1 MKKSKLSRRITWRVI
16 AIASF
21 FNVLIIGAMF
31 WSVFNTSLMNSN
43 MRGQYVVDGIEGK
56 IESMLWGV
64 HVAAA
69 NNRDEVERNLGS
81 PEQVFDALEHEI
93 SVNQVKGCFAAF
105 EPDYFKGQGRW
116 FEAYVYRADSS
127 RFERQQIGSP
137 SHDYFNGPW
146 YKKGLSRDRQDLG
159 YLSSPYFDNS
169 VDSSMY
175 CSYVLPIFDRQ
186 GRKVG
191 VYGVDLDYLWI
202 NEVIGE
208 SEKIIKKEFF
218 DSDESI
224 KTKEGVTYFSVQF
237 IDDKGN
243 RVFGSDS
250 LDINIF
256 KAEQEDVYGNL
267 GMKDLKGTPYYVNYK
282 PIPFTDRTVAVI
294 QHRDLVFTWGSVLS
308 FFIAFCMIVGSLI
321 IFLFTSQGIRSATK
335 PLGFLSESAREVAKG
350 NFDAPLPTF
359 KHNDEVAQLRDSFGT
374 MQQSLKQYME
384 DLKASTTAKAA
395 LESELNIARDIQLSK
410 LPTEFPDRPDVEIYA
425 SMTPA
430 KAVGGDLYDFFLRD
444 NELLFCLG
452 DVCGKGVPAA
462 LFMMEA
468 RSLFRAYATDE
479 DRPDRIALKMSK
491 ILSEYNES
499 LMFVTLFV
507 GILDLTT
514 GELRYC
520 NAGHETPIIINKEF
534 KQLPF
539 EGVCPVGIMPD
550 PPYEMQTVQIEPQTT
565 ILVYTDGLDEAMTA
579 NHERLGYKRVF
590 NEVNRAIQDGQ
601 TRPKELIDRMKQAV
615 HDFVGDAEQSDDL
628 TLLAIR
634 LKKID
639 NN

>member
-16 AIASF
+16 AIMSF

-31 WSVFNTSLMNSN
+31 WSVFRISLVNSN
-43 MRGQYVVDGIEGK
+43 MRGQYVVDGIVGK
-56 IESMLWGV
+56 IESMLWAV
-64 HVAAA
+64 HISAA

-81 PEQVFDALEHEI
+81 PEQVFDALEREI
-93 SVNQVKGCFAAF
+93 SVNQLLGCFAAF

-127 RFERQQIGSP
+127 RYDRQQIGSP

-146 YKKGLSRDRQDLG
+146 YKKGLSRDRKDLG
-159 YLSSPYFDNS
+159 YLTSPYFDNS

-191 VYGVDLDYLWI
+191 VYGVDLNYLWI
-202 NEVIGE
+202 NKVIAEV
-208 SEKIIKKEFF
+208 EKIIKREFF
-218 DSDESI
+218 DTDESI
-224 KTKEGVTYFSVQF
+224 QDRDGVINFSVQF
-237 IDDKGN
+237 IDSKGN
-243 RVFGSDS
+243 RVLGSDS
-250 LDINIF
+250 LDINIL
-256 KAEQEDVYGNL
+256 KAEQEQVFSNL
-267 GMKDLKGTPYYVNYK
+267 GMRDLKGTPYYVNYK
-282 PIPFTDRTVAVI
+282 PLPYTDWTVAVI
-294 QHRDLVFTWGSVLS
+294 QHRDLVFTWGGVLS
-308 FFIAFCMIVGSLI
+308 FFIAFCMVVGSLV
-321 IFLFTSQGIRSATK
+321 IFFFTSWSIRRATK
-335 PLGFLSESAREVAKG
+335 PLGFLSDSAQEVAKG

-359 KHNDEVAQLRDSFGT
+359 RHNDEVAQLRDSFGT
-374 MQQSLKQYME
+374 MQQLLKQYME

-410 LPTEFPDRPDVEIYA
+410 VPTEFPQRPDFDIYA

-430 KAVGGDLYDFFLRD
+430 KAVGGDLYDFFVRD

-462 LFMMEA
+462 LFMMET
-468 RSLFRAYATDE
+468 RSLFRAYAADE
-479 DRPDRIALKMSK
+479 DRPDRIVLKMNK
-491 ILSEYNES
+491 TLNEHNES

-520 NAGHETPIIINKEF
+520 NAGHETPLVINKEF

-539 EGVCPVGIMPD
+539 EGVCPVGVVAD
-550 PPYEMQTVQIEPQTT
+550 PPYVMQTVHIEPQTT

-579 NHERLGYKRVF
+579 DKEKIGNERIF
-590 NEVNRAIQDGQ
+590 NEVSCAIQNGQ
-601 TRPKELIDRMKQAV
+601 TGPKELIERLKQAV

-634 LKKID
+634 FGK
-639 NN
+639 

>member
-16 AIASF
+16 AIMSF

-31 WSVFNTSLMNSN
+31 WSVFRISLVNSN
-43 MRGQYVVDGIEGK
+43 MRGQYVVDGIVGK
-56 IESMLWGV
+56 IESMLWAV
-64 HVAAA
+64 HISAA

-81 PEQVFDALEHEI
+81 PEQVFDALEREI
-93 SVNQVKGCFAAF
+93 SVNQLLGCFAAF

-127 RFERQQIGSP
+127 RYDRQQIGSP

-146 YKKGLSRDRQDLG
+146 YKKGLSRDRKDLG
-159 YLSSPYFDNS
+159 YLTSPYFDNS
-169 VDSSMY
+169 IDSSMY

-191 VYGVDLDYLWI
+191 VYGVDLNYLWI
-202 NEVIGE
+202 NKVIAEV
-208 SEKIIKKEFF
+208 EKIIKREFF
-218 DSDESI
+218 DTDESI
-224 KTKEGVTYFSVQF
+224 QDRDGVINFSVQF
-237 IDDKGN
+237 IDSKGN
-243 RVFGSDS
+243 RVLGSDS
-250 LDINIF
+250 LDINIL
-256 KAEQEDVYGNL
+256 KAEQEQVFSNL
-267 GMKDLKGTPYYVNYK
+267 GMRDLKGTPYYVNYK
-282 PIPFTDRTVAVI
+282 PLPYTDWTVAVI
-294 QHRDLVFTWGSVLS
+294 QHRDLVFTWGGVLS
-308 FFIAFCMIVGSLI
+308 FFIAFCMVVGSLVI
-321 IFLFTSQGIRSATK
+321 LFFTSWSIRRATK
-335 PLGFLSESAREVAKG
+335 PLGFLSDSAQEVAKG

-359 KHNDEVAQLRDSFGT
+359 RHNDEVAQLRNSFGT

-410 LPTEFPDRPDVEIYA
+410 VPTEFPQRPDFDIYA

-430 KAVGGDLYDFFLRD
+430 KAVGGDLYDFFVRD

-462 LFMMEA
+462 LFMMET
-468 RSLFRAYATDE
+468 RSLFRAYAADE
-479 DRPDRIALKMSK
+479 DRPDRIVLKMNK
-491 ILSEYNES
+491 TLNEHNES

-520 NAGHETPIIINKEF
+520 NAGHETPLVINKEF

-539 EGVCPVGIMPD
+539 EGVCPVGVVAD
-550 PPYEMQTVQIEPQTT
+550 PPYVMQTVHIEPQTT

-579 NHERLGYKRVF
+579 DKEKIGNERIF
-590 NEVNRAIQDGQ
+590 NEVSCAIQNGQ
-601 TRPKELIDRMKQAV
+601 TGPKELIERLKQAV

-634 LKKID
+634 FGK
-639 NN
+639 

>member
-16 AIASF
+16 AIMSF

-31 WSVFNTSLMNSN
+31 WSVFRISLVNSN
-43 MRGQYVVDGIEGK
+43 MRGQYVVDGIVGK
-56 IESMLWGV
+56 IESMLWAV
-64 HVAAA
+64 HISAA

-81 PEQVFDALEHEI
+81 PEQVFDALEREI
-93 SVNQVKGCFAAF
+93 SVNQLLGCFAAF

-127 RFERQQIGSP
+127 RYDRQQIGSP

-146 YKKGLSRDRQDLG
+146 YKKGLSRDRKDLG
-159 YLSSPYFDNS
+159 YLTSPYFDNS
-169 VDSSMY
+169 IDSSMY

-191 VYGVDLDYLWI
+191 VYGVDLNYLWI
-202 NEVIGE
+202 NKVIAEV
-208 SEKIIKKEFF
+208 EKIIKREFF
-218 DSDESI
+218 DIDESI
-224 KTKEGVTYFSVQF
+224 QDRDGVINFSVQF
-237 IDDKGN
+237 IDSKGN
-243 RVFGSDS
+243 RVLGSDS
-250 LDINIF
+250 LDINIL
-256 KAEQEDVYGNL
+256 KAEQEQVFSNL
-267 GMKDLKGTPYYVNYK
+267 GMRDLKGTPYYVNYK
-282 PIPFTDRTVAVI
+282 PLPYTDWTVAVI
-294 QHRDLVFTWGSVLS
+294 QHRDLVFTWGGVLS
-308 FFIAFCMIVGSLI
+308 FFIAFCMVVGSLVI
-321 IFLFTSQGIRSATK
+321 LFFTSWSIRRATK
-335 PLGFLSESAREVAKG
+335 PLGFLSDSAQEVAKG

-359 KHNDEVAQLRDSFGT
+359 RHNDEVAQLRDSFGT

-384 DLKASTTAKAA
+384 DLKASITAKAA

-410 LPTEFPDRPDVEIYA
+410 VPTEFPQRPDFDIYA

-430 KAVGGDLYDFFLRD
+430 KAVGGDLYDFFVRD

-462 LFMMEA
+462 LFMMET
-468 RSLFRAYATDE
+468 RSLFRAYAADE
-479 DRPDRIALKMSK
+479 DRPDRIVLKMNK
-491 ILSEYNES
+491 TLNEHNES

-520 NAGHETPIIINKEF
+520 NAGHETPLVINKEF

-539 EGVCPVGIMPD
+539 EGVCPVGVVAD
-550 PPYEMQTVQIEPQTT
+550 PPYVMQTVHIEPQTM

-579 NHERLGYKRVF
+579 DKEKIGNERIF
-590 NEVNRAIQDGQ
+590 NEVSCAIQNGQ
-601 TRPKELIDRMKQAV
+601 TGPKELIERLKQAV

-634 LKKID
+634 FGK
-639 NN
+639 

>member
-16 AIASF
+16 AIMSF

-31 WSVFNTSLMNSN
+31 WSVFRISLVNSN
-43 MRGQYVVDGIEGK
+43 MRGQYVVDGIVGK
-56 IESMLWGV
+56 IESMLWAV
-64 HVAAA
+64 HISAA

-81 PEQVFDALEHEI
+81 PEQVFDALEREI
-93 SVNQVKGCFAAF
+93 SVNQLLGCFAAF

-127 RFERQQIGSP
+127 RYDRQQIGSP

-146 YKKGLSRDRQDLG
+146 YKKGLSRDRKDLG
-159 YLSSPYFDNS
+159 YLTSPYFDNS

-191 VYGVDLDYLWI
+191 VYGVDLNYLWI
-202 NEVIGE
+202 NKVIAEV
-208 SEKIIKKEFF
+208 EKIIKREFF
-218 DSDESI
+218 DNDESI
-224 KTKEGVTYFSVQF
+224 QDRDGVINFSVQF
-237 IDDKGN
+237 IDSKGN
-243 RVFGSDS
+243 RVLGSDS
-250 LDINIF
+250 LDINIL
-256 KAEQEDVYGNL
+256 KAEQEQVFSNL
-267 GMKDLKGTPYYVNYK
+267 GMRDLKGTPYYVNYK
-282 PIPFTDRTVAVI
+282 PLPYTDWTVAVI
-294 QHRDLVFTWGSVLS
+294 QHRDLVFTWGGVLS
-308 FFIAFCMIVGSLI
+308 FFIAFCMVVGSLV
-321 IFLFTSQGIRSATK
+321 IFFFTSWSIRRATK
-335 PLGFLSESAREVAKG
+335 PLGFLSDSAQEVAKG

-359 KHNDEVAQLRDSFGT
+359 RHNDEVAQLRDSFGT

-410 LPTEFPDRPDVEIYA
+410 VPTEFPQRPDFDIYA

-430 KAVGGDLYDFFLRD
+430 KAVGGDLYDFFVRD

-462 LFMMEA
+462 LFMMET
-468 RSLFRAYATDE
+468 RSLFRAYAADE
-479 DRPDRIALKMSK
+479 DRPDRIVLKMNK
-491 ILSEYNES
+491 TLNEHNES

-520 NAGHETPIIINKEF
+520 NAGHETPLVINKEF

-539 EGVCPVGIMPD
+539 EGVCPVGVVAD
-550 PPYEMQTVQIEPQTT
+550 PPYVMQTVHIEPQTM

-579 NHERLGYKRVF
+579 DKEKIGNERIF
-590 NEVNRAIQDGQ
+590 NEVSCAIQNGQ
-601 TRPKELIDRMKQAV
+601 TGPKELIERLKQAV

-634 LKKID
+634 FGK
-639 NN
+639 

>member
-16 AIASF
+16 AIMSF

-31 WSVFNTSLMNSN
+31 WSVFRISLVNSN
-43 MRGQYVVDGIEGK
+43 MRGQYVVDGIVGK
-56 IESMLWGV
+56 IESMLWAV
-64 HVAAA
+64 HISAA

-81 PEQVFDALEHEI
+81 PEQVFDALVREI
-93 SVNQVKGCFAAF
+93 SVNQLLGCFAAF

-127 RFERQQIGSP
+127 RYDRQQIGSP

-146 YKKGLSRDRQDLG
+146 YKKGLSRDRKDLG
-159 YLSSPYFDNS
+159 YLTSPYFDNS

-191 VYGVDLDYLWI
+191 VYGVDLNYLWI
-202 NEVIGE
+202 NKVIAEV
-208 SEKIIKKEFF
+208 EKIIKREFF
-218 DSDESI
+218 DIDESI
-224 KTKEGVTYFSVQF
+224 QDRDGVINFSVQF
-237 IDDKGN
+237 IDSKGN
-243 RVFGSDS
+243 RVLGSDS
-250 LDINIF
+250 LDINIL
-256 KAEQEDVYGNL
+256 KAEQEQVFSNL
-267 GMKDLKGTPYYVNYK
+267 GMRDLKGTPYYVNYK
-282 PIPFTDRTVAVI
+282 PLPYTDWTVAVI
-294 QHRDLVFTWGSVLS
+294 QHRDLVFTWGGVLS
-308 FFIAFCMIVGSLI
+308 FFIAFCMVVGSLVI
-321 IFLFTSQGIRSATK
+321 LFFTSWSIRRATK
-335 PLGFLSESAREVAKG
+335 PLGFLSDSAQEVAKG

-359 KHNDEVAQLRDSFGT
+359 RHNDEVAQLRDSFGT

-410 LPTEFPDRPDVEIYA
+410 VPTEFPQRPDFDIYA

-430 KAVGGDLYDFFLRD
+430 KAVGGDLYDFFVRD

-462 LFMMEA
+462 LFMMET
-468 RSLFRAYATDE
+468 RSLFRAYAADE
-479 DRPDRIALKMSK
+479 DRPDRIVLKMNK
-491 ILSEYNES
+491 TLNEHNES

-520 NAGHETPIIINKEF
+520 NAGHETPLVINKEF

-539 EGVCPVGIMPD
+539 EGVCPVGVVAD
-550 PPYEMQTVQIEPQTT
+550 PPYVMQTVHIEPQTT

-579 NHERLGYKRVF
+579 DKEKIGNERIF
-590 NEVNRAIQDGQ
+590 NEVSCAIQNGQ
-601 TRPKELIDRMKQAV
+601 TGPKELIERLKQAV

-634 LKKID
+634 FGK
-639 NN
+639 

>member
-1 MKKSKLSRRITWRVI
+1 
-16 AIASF
+16 
-21 FNVLIIGAMF
+21 MF
-31 WSVFNTSLMNSN
+31 WSVFRISLVNSN
-43 MRGQYVVDGIEGK
+43 MRGQYVVDGIVGK
-56 IESMLWGV
+56 IESMLWAV
-64 HVAAA
+64 HISAA

-81 PEQVFDALEHEI
+81 PEQVFDALEREI
-93 SVNQVKGCFAAF
+93 SVNQLLGCFAAF

-127 RFERQQIGSP
+127 RYDRQQIGSP

-146 YKKGLSRDRQDLG
+146 YKKGLSRDRKDLG
-159 YLSSPYFDNS
+159 YLTSPYFDNS

-191 VYGVDLDYLWI
+191 VYGVDLNYLWI
-202 NEVIGE
+202 NKVIAEV
-208 SEKIIKKEFF
+208 EKIIKREFF
-218 DSDESI
+218 DNDESI
-224 KTKEGVTYFSVQF
+224 QDRDGVINFSVQF
-237 IDDKGN
+237 IDSKGN
-243 RVFGSDS
+243 RVLGSDS
-250 LDINIF
+250 LDINIL
-256 KAEQEDVYGNL
+256 KAEQEQVFSNL
-267 GMKDLKGTPYYVNYK
+267 GMRDLKGTPYYVNYK
-282 PIPFTDRTVAVI
+282 PLPYTDWTVAVI
-294 QHRDLVFTWGSVLS
+294 QHRDLVFTWGGVLS
-308 FFIAFCMIVGSLI
+308 FFIAFCMVVGSLVI
-321 IFLFTSQGIRSATK
+321 LFFTSRSIRRATK
-335 PLGFLSESAREVAKG
+335 PLGFLSDSAQEVAKG

-359 KHNDEVAQLRDSFGT
+359 RHNDEVAQLRDSFGT

-410 LPTEFPDRPDVEIYA
+410 VPTEFPQRPDFDIYA

-430 KAVGGDLYDFFLRD
+430 KAVGGDLYDFFVRD

-462 LFMMEA
+462 LFMMET
-468 RSLFRAYATDE
+468 RSLFRAYAADE
-479 DRPDRIALKMSK
+479 DRPDRIVLKMNK
-491 ILSEYNES
+491 TLNEHNES

-520 NAGHETPIIINKEF
+520 NAGHETPLVINKEF

-539 EGVCPVGIMPD
+539 EGVCPVGVIAD
-550 PPYEMQTVQIEPQTT
+550 PPYVMQTVHIEPQTT

-579 NHERLGYKRVF
+579 DKEKIGNERIF
-590 NEVNRAIQDGQ
+590 NEVSCAIQNGQ
-601 TRPKELIDRMKQAV
+601 TGPKELIERLKQAV

-634 LKKID
+634 FGK
-639 NN
+639 

>member
-16 AIASF
+16 AIMSF

-31 WSVFNTSLMNSN
+31 WSVFRISLVNSN
-43 MRGQYVVDGIEGK
+43 MRGQYVVDGIVGK
-56 IESMLWGV
+56 IESMLWAV
-64 HVAAA
+64 HISAA

-81 PEQVFDALEHEI
+81 PEQVFDALEREI
-93 SVNQVKGCFAAF
+93 SVNQLLGCFAAF

-127 RFERQQIGSP
+127 RYDRQQIGSP

-146 YKKGLSRDRQDLG
+146 YKKGLSRDRKDLG
-159 YLSSPYFDNS
+159 YLTSPYFDNS

-191 VYGVDLDYLWI
+191 VYGVDLNYLWI
-202 NEVIGE
+202 NKVIAEV
-208 SEKIIKKEFF
+208 EKIIKREFF
-218 DSDESI
+218 DTDESI
-224 KTKEGVTYFSVQF
+224 QDRDGVINFSVQF
-237 IDDKGN
+237 IDSKGN
-243 RVFGSDS
+243 RVLGSDS
-250 LDINIF
+250 LDINIL
-256 KAEQEDVYGNL
+256 KAEQEQVFSNL
-267 GMKDLKGTPYYVNYK
+267 GMRDLKGTPYYVNYK
-282 PIPFTDRTVAVI
+282 PLPYTDWTVSVI
-294 QHRDLVFTWGSVLS
+294 QHRDLVFTWGGVLS
-308 FFIAFCMIVGSLI
+308 FFIAFCMVVGSLVI
-321 IFLFTSQGIRSATK
+321 LFFTSWSIRRATK
-335 PLGFLSESAREVAKG
+335 PLGFLSDSAQEVAKG

-359 KHNDEVAQLRDSFGT
+359 RHNDEVAQLRDSFGT

-410 LPTEFPDRPDVEIYA
+410 VPTEFPQRPDFDIYA

-430 KAVGGDLYDFFLRD
+430 KAVGGDLYDFFVRD

-462 LFMMEA
+462 LFMMET
-468 RSLFRAYATDE
+468 RSLFRAYAADE
-479 DRPDRIALKMSK
+479 DRPDRIVLKMNK
-491 ILSEYNES
+491 TLNEHNES

-520 NAGHETPIIINKEF
+520 NAGHETPLVINKEF

-539 EGVCPVGIMPD
+539 EGVCPVGVVAD
-550 PPYEMQTVQIEPQTT
+550 PPYVMQTVHIEPQTT

-579 NHERLGYKRVF
+579 DKEKIGNERIF
-590 NEVNRAIQDGQ
+590 NEVSCAIQNGQ
-601 TRPKELIDRMKQAV
+601 TGPKELIERLKQAV

-634 LKKID
+634 FGK
-639 NN
+639 

>member
-16 AIASF
+16 AIMSF

-31 WSVFNTSLMNSN
+31 WSVFRISLVNSN
-43 MRGQYVVDGIEGK
+43 MRGQYVVDGIVGK
-56 IESMLWGV
+56 IESMLWAV
-64 HVAAA
+64 HISAA

-81 PEQVFDALEHEI
+81 PEQVFDALEREI
-93 SVNQVKGCFAAF
+93 SVNQLLGCFAAF

-127 RFERQQIGSP
+127 RYDRQQIGSP

-146 YKKGLSRDRQDLG
+146 YKKGLSRDRKDLG
-159 YLSSPYFDNS
+159 YLTSPYFDNS
-169 VDSSMY
+169 IDSSMY

-191 VYGVDLDYLWI
+191 VYGVDLNYLWI
-202 NEVIGE
+202 NKVIAEV
-208 SEKIIKKEFF
+208 EKIIKREFF
-218 DSDESI
+218 DTDESI
-224 KTKEGVTYFSVQF
+224 QDRDGVINFSVQF
-237 IDDKGN
+237 IDSKGN
-243 RVFGSDS
+243 RVLGSDS
-250 LDINIF
+250 LDINIL
-256 KAEQEDVYGNL
+256 KAEQEQVFSNL
-267 GMKDLKGTPYYVNYK
+267 GMRDLKGTPYYVNYK
-282 PIPFTDRTVAVI
+282 PLPYTDWTVAVI
-294 QHRDLVFTWGSVLS
+294 QHRDLVFTWGGVLS
-308 FFIAFCMIVGSLI
+308 FFIAFCMVVGSLV
-321 IFLFTSQGIRSATK
+321 IFFFTSWSIRRATK
-335 PLGFLSESAREVAKG
+335 PLGFLSDSAQEVAKG

-359 KHNDEVAQLRDSFGT
+359 RHNDEVAQLRDSFGT

-410 LPTEFPDRPDVEIYA
+410 VPTEFPQRPDFDIYA

-430 KAVGGDLYDFFLRD
+430 KAVGGDLYDFFVRD

-462 LFMMEA
+462 LFMMET
-468 RSLFRAYATDE
+468 RSLFRAYAADE
-479 DRPDRIALKMSK
+479 DRPDRIVLKMNK
-491 ILSEYNES
+491 TLNEHNES

-520 NAGHETPIIINKEF
+520 NAGHETPLVINKEF

-539 EGVCPVGIMPD
+539 EGVCPVGVVAD
-550 PPYEMQTVQIEPQTT
+550 PPYVMQTVHIEPQTT

-579 NHERLGYKRVF
+579 DKEKIGNERIF
-590 NEVNRAIQDGQ
+590 NEVSCAIQNGQ
-601 TRPKELIDRMKQAV
+601 TGPKELIERLKQAV
-615 HDFVGDAEQSDDL
+615 RDFVGDAVQSDDL

-634 LKKID
+634 FGK
-639 NN
+639 

>member
-16 AIASF
+16 AIMSF

-31 WSVFNTSLMNSN
+31 WSVFRISLVNSN
-43 MRGQYVVDGIEGK
+43 MRGQYVVDGIVGK
-56 IESMLWGV
+56 IESMLWAV
-64 HVAAA
+64 HISAA

-81 PEQVFDALEHEI
+81 PEQVFDALEREI
-93 SVNQVKGCFAAF
+93 SVNQLLGCFAAF

-127 RFERQQIGSP
+127 RYDRQQIGSP

-146 YKKGLSRDRQDLG
+146 YKKGLSRDRKDLG
-159 YLSSPYFDNS
+159 YLTSPYFDNS
-169 VDSSMY
+169 IDSSMY

-191 VYGVDLDYLWI
+191 VYGVDLNYLWI
-202 NEVIGE
+202 NKVIAEV
-208 SEKIIKKEFF
+208 EKIIKREFF
-218 DSDESI
+218 DNDESI
-224 KTKEGVTYFSVQF
+224 QDRDGVINFSVQF
-237 IDDKGN
+237 IDSKGN
-243 RVFGSDS
+243 RVLGSDS
-250 LDINIF
+250 LDINIL
-256 KAEQEDVYGNL
+256 KAEQEQVFSNL
-267 GMKDLKGTPYYVNYK
+267 GMRDLKGTPYYVNYK
-282 PIPFTDRTVAVI
+282 PLPYTDWTVAVI
-294 QHRDLVFTWGSVLS
+294 QHRDLVFTWGGVLS
-308 FFIAFCMIVGSLI
+308 FFIAFCMVVGSLV
-321 IFLFTSQGIRSATK
+321 IFFFTSWSIRRATK
-335 PLGFLSESAREVAKG
+335 PLGFLSDSAQEVAKG

-359 KHNDEVAQLRDSFGT
+359 RHNDEVAQLRDSFGT

-410 LPTEFPDRPDVEIYA
+410 VPTEFPQRPDFDIYA

-430 KAVGGDLYDFFLRD
+430 KAVGGDLYDFFVRD

-462 LFMMEA
+462 LFMMET
-468 RSLFRAYATDE
+468 RSLFRAYAADE
-479 DRPDRIALKMSK
+479 DRPDRIVLKMNK
-491 ILSEYNES
+491 TLNEHNES

-520 NAGHETPIIINKEF
+520 NAGHETPLVINKEF

-539 EGVCPVGIMPD
+539 EGVCPVGVVAD
-550 PPYEMQTVQIEPQTT
+550 PPYVMQTVHIEPQTT

-579 NHERLGYKRVF
+579 DKEKIGNERIF
-590 NEVNRAIQDGQ
+590 NEVSCAIQNGQ
-601 TRPKELIDRMKQAV
+601 TGPKELIERLKQAV

-634 LKKID
+634 FGK
-639 NN
+639 

>member
-16 AIASF
+16 AIMSF

-31 WSVFNTSLMNSN
+31 WSVFRISLVNSN
-43 MRGQYVVDGIEGK
+43 MRGQYVVDGIVGK
-56 IESMLWGV
+56 IESMLWAV
-64 HVAAA
+64 HISAA

-81 PEQVFDALEHEI
+81 PEQVFDALEREI
-93 SVNQVKGCFAAF
+93 SVNQLLGCFAAF

-127 RFERQQIGSP
+127 RYDRQQIGSP

-146 YKKGLSRDRQDLG
+146 YKKGLSRDRKDLG
-159 YLSSPYFDNS
+159 YLTSPYFDNS

-191 VYGVDLDYLWI
+191 VYGIDLNYLWI
-202 NEVIGE
+202 NKVIAEV
-208 SEKIIKKEFF
+208 EKIIKREFF
-218 DSDESI
+218 DIDESI
-224 KTKEGVTYFSVQF
+224 QDRDGVINFSVQF
-237 IDDKGN
+237 IDSKGN
-243 RVFGSDS
+243 RVLGSDS
-250 LDINIF
+250 LDINIL
-256 KAEQEDVYGNL
+256 KAEQEQVFSNL
-267 GMKDLKGTPYYVNYK
+267 GMRDLKGTPYYVNYK
-282 PIPFTDRTVAVI
+282 PLPYTDWTVAVI
-294 QHRDLVFTWGSVLS
+294 QHRDLVFTWGGVLS
-308 FFIAFCMIVGSLI
+308 FFIAFCMVVGSLVI
-321 IFLFTSQGIRSATK
+321 LFFTSWSIRRATK
-335 PLGFLSESAREVAKG
+335 PLGFLSDSAQEVAKG

-359 KHNDEVAQLRDSFGT
+359 RHNDEVAQLRDSFGT

-410 LPTEFPDRPDVEIYA
+410 VPTEFPQRPDFDIYA

-430 KAVGGDLYDFFLRD
+430 KAVGGDLYDFFVRD

-462 LFMMEA
+462 LFMMET
-468 RSLFRAYATDE
+468 RSLFRAYAADE
-479 DRPDRIALKMSK
+479 DRPDRIVLKMNK
-491 ILSEYNES
+491 TLNEHNES

-520 NAGHETPIIINKEF
+520 NAGHETPLVINKEF

-539 EGVCPVGIMPD
+539 EGVCPVGVVAD
-550 PPYEMQTVQIEPQTT
+550 PPYVMQTVHIEPQTT

-579 NHERLGYKRVF
+579 DKEKIGNERIF
-590 NEVNRAIQDGQ
+590 NEVSCAIQNGQ
-601 TRPKELIDRMKQAV
+601 TGPKELIERLKQAV

-634 LKKID
+634 FGK
-639 NN
+639 

>member
-16 AIASF
+16 AIMSF

-31 WSVFNTSLMNSN
+31 WSVFRISLVNSN
-43 MRGQYVVDGIEGK
+43 MRGQYVVDGIVGK
-56 IESMLWGV
+56 IESMLWAV
-64 HVAAA
+64 HISAA

-81 PEQVFDALEHEI
+81 PEQVFDALEREI
-93 SVNQVKGCFAAF
+93 SVNQLLGCFAAF

-127 RFERQQIGSP
+127 RYDRQQIGSP

-146 YKKGLSRDRQDLG
+146 YKKGLSRDRKDLG
-159 YLSSPYFDNS
+159 YLTSPYFDNS

-191 VYGVDLDYLWI
+191 VYGVDLNYLWI
-202 NEVIGE
+202 NKVIAEV
-208 SEKIIKKEFF
+208 EKIIKREFF
-218 DSDESI
+218 DIDESI
-224 KTKEGVTYFSVQF
+224 QDRDGVINFSVQF
-237 IDDKGN
+237 IDSKGN
-243 RVFGSDS
+243 RVLGSDS
-250 LDINIF
+250 LDINIL
-256 KAEQEDVYGNL
+256 KAEQEQVFSNL
-267 GMKDLKGTPYYVNYK
+267 GMRDLKGTPYYVNYK
-282 PIPFTDRTVAVI
+282 PLPYTDWTVAVI
-294 QHRDLVFTWGSVLS
+294 QHRDLVFTWGGVLS
-308 FFIAFCMIVGSLI
+308 FFIAFCMVVGSLVI
-321 IFLFTSQGIRSATK
+321 LFFTSWSIRRATK
-335 PLGFLSESAREVAKG
+335 PLGFLSDSAQEVAKG

-359 KHNDEVAQLRDSFGT
+359 RHNDEVAQLRDSFGT

-410 LPTEFPDRPDVEIYA
+410 VPTEFPQRPDFDIYA

-430 KAVGGDLYDFFLRD
+430 KAVGGDLYDFFVRD

-462 LFMMEA
+462 LFMMET
-468 RSLFRAYATDE
+468 RSLFRAYAADE
-479 DRPDRIALKMSK
+479 DRPDRIVLKMNK
-491 ILSEYNES
+491 TLNEHNES
-499 LMFVTLFV
+499 LMFVTLLV

-520 NAGHETPIIINKEF
+520 NAGHETPLVINKEF

-539 EGVCPVGIMPD
+539 EGVCPVGVVAD
-550 PPYEMQTVQIEPQTT
+550 PPYVMQTVHIEPQTT

-579 NHERLGYKRVF
+579 DKEKIGNERIF
-590 NEVNRAIQDGQ
+590 NEVSCAIQNGQ
-601 TRPKELIDRMKQAV
+601 TGPKELIERLKQAV

-634 LKKID
+634 FGK
-639 NN
+639 

>member
-16 AIASF
+16 AIMSF

-31 WSVFNTSLMNSN
+31 WSVFRISLVNSN
-43 MRGQYVVDGIEGK
+43 MRGQYVVDGIVGK
-56 IESMLWGV
+56 IESMLWAV
-64 HVAAA
+64 HISAA

-81 PEQVFDALEHEI
+81 PEQVFDALEREI
-93 SVNQVKGCFAAF
+93 SVNQLLGCFAAF

-127 RFERQQIGSP
+127 RYDRQQIGSP

-146 YKKGLSRDRQDLG
+146 YKKGLSRDRKDLG
-159 YLSSPYFDNS
+159 YLTSPYFDNS
-169 VDSSMY
+169 IDSSMY

-191 VYGVDLDYLWI
+191 VYGVDLNYLWI
-202 NEVIGE
+202 NKVIAEV
-208 SEKIIKKEFF
+208 EKIIKREFF
-218 DSDESI
+218 DNDESI
-224 KTKEGVTYFSVQF
+224 QDRDGVINFSVQF
-237 IDDKGN
+237 IDSKGN
-243 RVFGSDS
+243 RVLGSDS
-250 LDINIF
+250 LDINIL
-256 KAEQEDVYGNL
+256 KAEQEQVFSNL
-267 GMKDLKGTPYYVNYK
+267 GMRDLKGTPYYVNYK
-282 PIPFTDRTVAVI
+282 PLPYTDWTVAVI
-294 QHRDLVFTWGSVLS
+294 QHRDLVFTWGGVLS
-308 FFIAFCMIVGSLI
+308 FFIAFCMVVGSLV
-321 IFLFTSQGIRSATK
+321 IFFFTSWSIRRATK
-335 PLGFLSESAREVAKG
+335 PLGFLSDSAQEVAKG

-359 KHNDEVAQLRDSFGT
+359 RHNDEVAQLRDSFGT

-410 LPTEFPDRPDVEIYA
+410 VPTEFPQRPDFDIYA

-430 KAVGGDLYDFFLRD
+430 KAVGGDLYDFFVRD

-462 LFMMEA
+462 LFMMET
-468 RSLFRAYATDE
+468 RSLFRAYAADE
-479 DRPDRIALKMSK
+479 DRPDRIVLKMNK
-491 ILSEYNES
+491 TLNEHNES

-520 NAGHETPIIINKEF
+520 NAGHETPLVINKEF

-539 EGVCPVGIMPD
+539 EGVCPVGVVAD
-550 PPYEMQTVQIEPQTT
+550 PPYVMQTVHIEPQTM

-579 NHERLGYKRVF
+579 DKEKIGNERIF
-590 NEVNRAIQDGQ
+590 NEVSCAIQNGQ
-601 TRPKELIDRMKQAV
+601 TGPKELIERLKQAV

-634 LKKID
+634 FGK
-639 NN
+639 

>member
-16 AIASF
+16 AIMSF

-31 WSVFNTSLMNSN
+31 WSVFRISLVNSN
-43 MRGQYVVDGIEGK
+43 MRGQYVVDGIVGK
-56 IESMLWGV
+56 IESMLWAV
-64 HVAAA
+64 HISAA

-81 PEQVFDALEHEI
+81 PEQVFDALEREI
-93 SVNQVKGCFAAF
+93 SVNQLLGCFAAF

-127 RFERQQIGSP
+127 RYDRQQIGSP

-146 YKKGLSRDRQDLG
+146 YKKGLSRDRKDLG
-159 YLSSPYFDNS
+159 YLTSPYFDNS

-191 VYGVDLDYLWI
+191 VYGVDLNYLWI
-202 NEVIGE
+202 NKVIAEV
-208 SEKIIKKEFF
+208 EKIIKREFF
-218 DSDESI
+218 DTDESI
-224 KTKEGVTYFSVQF
+224 QDRDGVINFSVQF
-237 IDDKGN
+237 IDSKGN
-243 RVFGSDS
+243 RVLGSDS
-250 LDINIF
+250 LDINIL
-256 KAEQEDVYGNL
+256 KAEQEQVFSNL
-267 GMKDLKGTPYYVNYK
+267 GMRDLKGTPYYVNYK
-282 PIPFTDRTVAVI
+282 PLPYTDWTVSVI
-294 QHRDLVFTWGSVLS
+294 QHRDLVFTWGGVLS
-308 FFIAFCMIVGSLI
+308 FFIAFCMVVGSLV
-321 IFLFTSQGIRSATK
+321 IFFFTSWSIRRATK
-335 PLGFLSESAREVAKG
+335 PLGFLSDSAQEVAKG

-359 KHNDEVAQLRDSFGT
+359 RHNDEVAQLRDSFGT

-410 LPTEFPDRPDVEIYA
+410 VPTEFPQRPDFDIYA

-430 KAVGGDLYDFFLRD
+430 KAVGGDLYDFFVRD

-462 LFMMEA
+462 LFMMET
-468 RSLFRAYATDE
+468 RSLFRAYAADE
-479 DRPDRIALKMSK
+479 DRPDRIVLKMNK
-491 ILSEYNES
+491 TLNEHNES

-520 NAGHETPIIINKEF
+520 NAGHETPLVINKEF

-539 EGVCPVGIMPD
+539 EGVCPVGVVAD
-550 PPYEMQTVQIEPQTT
+550 PPYVMQTVHIEPQTT

-579 NHERLGYKRVF
+579 DKEKIGNERIF
-590 NEVNRAIQDGQ
+590 NEVSCAIQNGQ
-601 TRPKELIDRMKQAV
+601 TGPKELIERLKQAV

-634 LKKID
+634 FGK
-639 NN
+639 

>member
-16 AIASF
+16 AIMSF

-31 WSVFNTSLMNSN
+31 WSVFRISLVNSN
-43 MRGQYVVDGIEGK
+43 MRGQYVVDGIVGK
-56 IESMLWGV
+56 IESMLWAV
-64 HVAAA
+64 HISAA

-81 PEQVFDALEHEI
+81 PEQVFDALEREI
-93 SVNQVKGCFAAF
+93 SVNQLLGCFAAF

-127 RFERQQIGSP
+127 RYDRQQIGSP

-146 YKKGLSRDRQDLG
+146 YKKGLSRDRKDLG
-159 YLSSPYFDNS
+159 YLTSPYFDNS

-191 VYGVDLDYLWI
+191 VYGVDLNYLWI
-202 NEVIGE
+202 NKVIAEV
-208 SEKIIKKEFF
+208 EKIIKREFF
-218 DSDESI
+218 DTDESI
-224 KTKEGVTYFSVQF
+224 QDRDGVINFSVQF
-237 IDDKGN
+237 IDSKGN
-243 RVFGSDS
+243 RVLGSDS
-250 LDINIF
+250 LDINIL
-256 KAEQEDVYGNL
+256 KAEQEQVFSNL
-267 GMKDLKGTPYYVNYK
+267 GMRDLKGTPYYVNYK
-282 PIPFTDRTVAVI
+282 PLPYTDWTVAVI
-294 QHRDLVFTWGSVLS
+294 QHRDLVFTWGGVLS
-308 FFIAFCMIVGSLI
+308 FFIAFCMVVGSLV
-321 IFLFTSQGIRSATK
+321 IFFFTSWSIRRATK
-335 PLGFLSESAREVAKG
+335 PLGFLSDSAQEVAKG

-359 KHNDEVAQLRDSFGT
+359 RHNDEVAQLRDSFGT

-410 LPTEFPDRPDVEIYA
+410 VPTEFPQRPDFDIYA

-430 KAVGGDLYDFFLRD
+430 KAVGGDLYDFFVRD

-462 LFMMEA
+462 LFMMET
-468 RSLFRAYATDE
+468 RSLFRAYAADE
-479 DRPDRIALKMSK
+479 DRPDRIVLKMNK
-491 ILSEYNES
+491 TLNEHNES

-520 NAGHETPIIINKEF
+520 NAGNEAPLIINKEITR
-534 KQLPF
+534 LSF
-539 EGVCPVGIMPD
+539 EGVNPVGVD
-550 PPYEMQTVQIEPQTT
+550 FNTKYVMQKIHIEPQTT
-565 ILVYTDGLDEAMTA
+565 ILVYTDGL
-579 NHERLGYKRVF
+579 YKTMAADKEKSDNEQVL

-601 TRPKELIDRMKQAV
+601 TDPKELIERLKQSISNYI
-615 HDFVGDAEQSDDL
+615 GDAEQGDDI
-628 TLLAIR
+628 TMLAI
-634 LKKID
+634 KFYG
-639 NN
+639 

>member
-16 AIASF
+16 AIMSF

-31 WSVFNTSLMNSN
+31 WSVFRISLVNSN
-43 MRGQYVVDGIEGK
+43 MRGQYVVDGIVGK
-56 IESMLWGV
+56 IESMLWAV
-64 HVAAA
+64 HISAA

-81 PEQVFDALEHEI
+81 PEQVFDALEREI
-93 SVNQVKGCFAAF
+93 SVNQLLGCFAAF

-127 RFERQQIGSP
+127 RYDRQQIGSP

-146 YKKGLSRDRQDLG
+146 YKKGLSRDRKDLG
-159 YLSSPYFDNS
+159 YLTSPYFDNS

-191 VYGVDLDYLWI
+191 VYGVDLNYLWI
-202 NEVIGE
+202 NKVIAEV
-208 SEKIIKKEFF
+208 EKIIKREFF
-218 DSDESI
+218 DNDESI
-224 KTKEGVTYFSVQF
+224 QDRDGVINFSVQF
-237 IDDKGN
+237 IDSKGN
-243 RVFGSDS
+243 RVLGSDS
-250 LDINIF
+250 LDINIL
-256 KAEQEDVYGNL
+256 KAEQEQVFSNL
-267 GMKDLKGTPYYVNYK
+267 GMRDLKGTPYYVNYK
-282 PIPFTDRTVAVI
+282 PLPYTDWTVAVI
-294 QHRDLVFTWGSVLS
+294 QHRDLVFTWGGVLS
-308 FFIAFCMIVGSLI
+308 FFIAFCMVVGSLVI
-321 IFLFTSQGIRSATK
+321 LFFTSWSIRRATK
-335 PLGFLSESAREVAKG
+335 PLGFLSDSAQEVAKG

-359 KHNDEVAQLRDSFGT
+359 RHNDEVAQLRDSFGT

-410 LPTEFPDRPDVEIYA
+410 VPTEFPQRPDFDIYA

-430 KAVGGDLYDFFLRD
+430 KAVGGDLYDFFVRD

-462 LFMMEA
+462 LFMMET
-468 RSLFRAYATDE
+468 RSLFRAYAADE
-479 DRPDRIALKMSK
+479 DRPDRIVLKMNK
-491 ILSEYNES
+491 TLNEHNES

-520 NAGHETPIIINKEF
+520 NAGHETPLVINKEF

-539 EGVCPVGIMPD
+539 EGVCPVGVVAD
-550 PPYEMQTVQIEPQTT
+550 PPYVMQTVHIEPQTT

-579 NHERLGYKRVF
+579 DKEKIGNERIF
-590 NEVNRAIQDGQ
+590 NEVSCAIQNGQ
-601 TRPKELIDRMKQAV
+601 TGPKELIERLKQAV

-634 LKKID
+634 FGK
-639 NN
+639 

>member
-16 AIASF
+16 AIMSF

-31 WSVFNTSLMNSN
+31 WSVFRISLVNSN
-43 MRGQYVVDGIEGK
+43 MRGQYVVDGIVGK
-56 IESMLWGV
+56 IESMLWAV
-64 HVAAA
+64 HISAA

-81 PEQVFDALEHEI
+81 PEQVFDALEREI
-93 SVNQVKGCFAAF
+93 SVNQLLGCFAAF

-127 RFERQQIGSP
+127 RYDRQQIGSP

-146 YKKGLSRDRQDLG
+146 YKKGLSRDRKDLG
-159 YLSSPYFDNS
+159 YLTSPYFDNS

-191 VYGVDLDYLWI
+191 VYGVDLNYLWI
-202 NEVIGE
+202 NKVIAEV
-208 SEKIIKKEFF
+208 EKIIKREFF
-218 DSDESI
+218 DNDESI
-224 KTKEGVTYFSVQF
+224 QDRDGVINFSVQF
-237 IDDKGN
+237 IDSKGN
-243 RVFGSDS
+243 RVLGSDS
-250 LDINIF
+250 LDINIL
-256 KAEQEDVYGNL
+256 KAEQEQVFSNL
-267 GMKDLKGTPYYVNYK
+267 GMRDLKGTPYYVNYK
-282 PIPFTDRTVAVI
+282 PLPYTDWTVAVI
-294 QHRDLVFTWGSVLS
+294 QHRDLVFTWGGVLS
-308 FFIAFCMIVGSLI
+308 FFIAFCMVVGSLVI
-321 IFLFTSQGIRSATK
+321 LFFTSRSIRRATK
-335 PLGFLSESAREVAKG
+335 PLGFLSDSAQEVAKG

-359 KHNDEVAQLRDSFGT
+359 RHNDEVAQLRDSFGT

-410 LPTEFPDRPDVEIYA
+410 VPTEFPQRPDFDIYA

-430 KAVGGDLYDFFLRD
+430 KAVGGDLYDFFVRD

-462 LFMMEA
+462 LFMMET
-468 RSLFRAYATDE
+468 RSLFRAYAADE
-479 DRPDRIALKMSK
+479 DRPDRIVLKMNK
-491 ILSEYNES
+491 TLNEHNES

-520 NAGHETPIIINKEF
+520 NAGHETPLVINKEF

-539 EGVCPVGIMPD
+539 EGVCPVGVIAD
-550 PPYEMQTVQIEPQTT
+550 PPYVMKTVHIEPQTT

-579 NHERLGYKRVF
+579 DREKIGNERIF
-590 NEVNRAIQDGQ
+590 NEVSCAIQNGQ
-601 TRPKELIDRMKQAV
+601 TGPKELIERLKQAV

-634 LKKID
+634 FGK
-639 NN
+639 

>member
-16 AIASF
+16 AIMSF

-31 WSVFNTSLMNSN
+31 WSVFRISLVNSN
-43 MRGQYVVDGIEGK
+43 MRGQYVVDGIVGK
-56 IESMLWGV
+56 IESMLWAV
-64 HVAAA
+64 HISAA

-81 PEQVFDALEHEI
+81 PEQVFDALEREI
-93 SVNQVKGCFAAF
+93 SVNQLLGCFAAF

-127 RFERQQIGSP
+127 RYDRQQIGSP

-146 YKKGLSRDRQDLG
+146 YKKGLSRDRKDLG
-159 YLSSPYFDNS
+159 YLTSPYFDNS

-191 VYGVDLDYLWI
+191 VYGVDLNYLWI
-202 NEVIGE
+202 NKVIAEV
-208 SEKIIKKEFF
+208 EKIIKREFF
-218 DSDESI
+218 DNDESI
-224 KTKEGVTYFSVQF
+224 QDRDGVINFSVQF
-237 IDDKGN
+237 IDSKGN
-243 RVFGSDS
+243 RVLGSDS
-250 LDINIF
+250 LDINIL
-256 KAEQEDVYGNL
+256 KAEQEQVFSNL
-267 GMKDLKGTPYYVNYK
+267 GMRDLKGTPYYVNYK
-282 PIPFTDRTVAVI
+282 PLPYTDWTVAVI
-294 QHRDLVFTWGSVLS
+294 QHRDLVFTWGGVLS
-308 FFIAFCMIVGSLI
+308 FFIAFCMVVGSLVI
-321 IFLFTSQGIRSATK
+321 LFFTSWSIRRATK
-335 PLGFLSESAREVAKG
+335 PLGFLSDSAQEVAKG

-359 KHNDEVAQLRDSFGT
+359 RHNDEVAQLRDSFGT

-410 LPTEFPDRPDVEIYA
+410 VPTEFPQRPDFDIYA

-430 KAVGGDLYDFFLRD
+430 KAVGGDLYDFFVRD

-462 LFMMEA
+462 LFMMET
-468 RSLFRAYATDE
+468 RSLFRAYAADE
-479 DRPDRIALKMSK
+479 DRPDRIVLKMNK
-491 ILSEYNES
+491 TLNEHNES

-520 NAGHETPIIINKEF
+520 NAGHETPLVINKEF

-539 EGVCPVGIMPD
+539 EGVCPVGVVAD
-550 PPYEMQTVQIEPQTT
+550 PPYVMQTVHIEPQTM

-579 NHERLGYKRVF
+579 DKEKIGNERIF
-590 NEVNRAIQDGQ
+590 NEVSCAIQNGQ
-601 TRPKELIDRMKQAV
+601 TGPKELIERLKQAV

-634 LKKID
+634 FGK
-639 NN
+639 

>member
-16 AIASF
+16 AIMSF

-31 WSVFNTSLMNSN
+31 WSVFKISLVNSN
-43 MRGQYVVDGIEGK
+43 MRGQYVVDGIVGK
-56 IESMLWGV
+56 IESMLWAV
-64 HVAAA
+64 HISAA

-81 PEQVFDALEHEI
+81 PEQVFDALEREI
-93 SVNQVKGCFAAF
+93 SVNQLLGCFAAF

-127 RFERQQIGSP
+127 RYDRQQIGSP

-146 YKKGLSRDRQDLG
+146 YKKGLSRDRKDLG
-159 YLSSPYFDNS
+159 YLTSPYFDNS

-191 VYGVDLDYLWI
+191 VYGVDLNYLWI
-202 NEVIGE
+202 NKVIAEV
-208 SEKIIKKEFF
+208 EKIIKREFF
-218 DSDESI
+218 DIDESI
-224 KTKEGVTYFSVQF
+224 QDRDGVINFSVQF
-237 IDDKGN
+237 IDSKGN
-243 RVFGSDS
+243 RVLGSDS
-250 LDINIF
+250 LDINIL
-256 KAEQEDVYGNL
+256 KAEQEQVFSNL
-267 GMKDLKGTPYYVNYK
+267 GMRDLKGTPYYVNYK
-282 PIPFTDRTVAVI
+282 PLPYTDWTVAVI
-294 QHRDLVFTWGSVLS
+294 QHRDLVFTWGGVLS
-308 FFIAFCMIVGSLI
+308 FFIAFCMVVGSLVI
-321 IFLFTSQGIRSATK
+321 LFFTSWSIRRATK
-335 PLGFLSESAREVAKG
+335 PLGFLSDSAQEVAKG

-359 KHNDEVAQLRDSFGT
+359 RHNDEVAQLRDSFGT

-410 LPTEFPDRPDVEIYA
+410 VPTEFPQRPDFDIYA

-430 KAVGGDLYDFFLRD
+430 KAVGGDLYDFFVRD

-462 LFMMEA
+462 LFMMET
-468 RSLFRAYATDE
+468 RSLFRAYAADE
-479 DRPDRIALKMSK
+479 DRPDRIVLKMNK
-491 ILSEYNES
+491 TLNEHNES

-520 NAGHETPIIINKEF
+520 NAGHETPLVINKEF

-539 EGVCPVGIMPD
+539 EGVCPVGVVAD
-550 PPYEMQTVQIEPQTT
+550 PPYVMQTVHIEPQTT

-579 NHERLGYKRVF
+579 DKEKIGNERIF
-590 NEVNRAIQDGQ
+590 NEVSCAIQNGQ
-601 TRPKELIDRMKQAV
+601 TGPKELIERLKQAV

-634 LKKID
+634 FGK
-639 NN
+639 

>member
-1 MKKSKLSRRITWRVI
+1 
-16 AIASF
+16 
-21 FNVLIIGAMF
+21 MF
-31 WSVFNTSLMNSN
+31 WSVFRISLVNSN
-43 MRGQYVVDGIEGK
+43 MRGQYVVDGIVGK
-56 IESMLWGV
+56 IESMLWAV
-64 HVAAA
+64 HISAA

-81 PEQVFDALEHEI
+81 PEQVFDALEREI
-93 SVNQVKGCFAAF
+93 SVNQLLGCFAAF

-127 RFERQQIGSP
+127 RYDRQQIGSP

-146 YKKGLSRDRQDLG
+146 YKKGLSRDRKDLG
-159 YLSSPYFDNS
+159 YLTSPYFDNS
-169 VDSSMY
+169 IDSSMY

-191 VYGVDLDYLWI
+191 VYGVDLNYLWI
-202 NEVIGE
+202 NKVIAEV
-208 SEKIIKKEFF
+208 EKIIKREFF
-218 DSDESI
+218 DTDESI
-224 KTKEGVTYFSVQF
+224 QDRDGVINFSVQF
-237 IDDKGN
+237 IDSKGN
-243 RVFGSDS
+243 RVLGSDS
-250 LDINIF
+250 LDINIL
-256 KAEQEDVYGNL
+256 KAEQEQVFSNL
-267 GMKDLKGTPYYVNYK
+267 GMRDLKGTPYYVNYK
-282 PIPFTDRTVAVI
+282 PLPYTDWTVAVI
-294 QHRDLVFTWGSVLS
+294 QHRDLVFTWGGVLS
-308 FFIAFCMIVGSLI
+308 FFIAFCMVVGSLV
-321 IFLFTSQGIRSATK
+321 IFFFTSWSIRRATK
-335 PLGFLSESAREVAKG
+335 PLGFLSDSAQEVAKG

-359 KHNDEVAQLRDSFGT
+359 RHNDEVAQLRDSFGT

-410 LPTEFPDRPDVEIYA
+410 VPTEFPQRPDFDIYA

-430 KAVGGDLYDFFLRD
+430 KAVGGDLYDFFVRD

-462 LFMMEA
+462 LFMMET
-468 RSLFRAYATDE
+468 RSLFRAYAADE
-479 DRPDRIALKMSK
+479 DRPDRIVLKMNK
-491 ILSEYNES
+491 TLNEHNES

-520 NAGHETPIIINKEF
+520 NAGHETPLVINKEF

-539 EGVCPVGIMPD
+539 EGVCPVGVVAD
-550 PPYEMQTVQIEPQTT
+550 PPYVMQTVHIEPQTT

-579 NHERLGYKRVF
+579 DKEKIGNERIF
-590 NEVNRAIQDGQ
+590 NEVSCAIQNGQ
-601 TRPKELIDRMKQAV
+601 TGPKELIERLKQAV

-634 LKKID
+634 FGK
-639 NN
+639 

>member
-16 AIASF
+16 AIMSF

-31 WSVFNTSLMNSN
+31 WSVFRISLVNSN
-43 MRGQYVVDGIEGK
+43 MRGQYVVDGIVGK
-56 IESMLWGV
+56 IESMLWAV
-64 HVAAA
+64 HISAA

-81 PEQVFDALEHEI
+81 PEQVFDALEREI
-93 SVNQVKGCFAAF
+93 SVNQLLGCFAAF

-127 RFERQQIGSP
+127 RYDRQQIGSP

-146 YKKGLSRDRQDLG
+146 YKKGLSRDRKDLG
-159 YLSSPYFDNS
+159 YLTSPYFDNS

-191 VYGVDLDYLWI
+191 VYGVDLNYLWI
-202 NEVIGE
+202 NKVIAEV
-208 SEKIIKKEFF
+208 EKIIKREFF
-218 DSDESI
+218 DNDESI
-224 KTKEGVTYFSVQF
+224 QDRDGVINFSVQL
-237 IDDKGN
+237 IDSKGN
-243 RVFGSDS
+243 RVLGSDS
-250 LDINIF
+250 LDINIL
-256 KAEQEDVYGNL
+256 KAEQEQVFSNL
-267 GMKDLKGTPYYVNYK
+267 GMRDLKGTPYYVNYK
-282 PIPFTDRTVAVI
+282 PLPYTDWTVAVI
-294 QHRDLVFTWGSVLS
+294 QHRDLVFTWGGVLS
-308 FFIAFCMIVGSLI
+308 FFIAFCMVVGSLVI
-321 IFLFTSQGIRSATK
+321 LFFTSRSIRRATK
-335 PLGFLSESAREVAKG
+335 PLGFLSDSAQEVAKG

-359 KHNDEVAQLRDSFGT
+359 RHNDEVAQLRDSFGT

-410 LPTEFPDRPDVEIYA
+410 VPTEFPQRPDFDIYA

-430 KAVGGDLYDFFLRD
+430 KAVGGDLYDFFVRD

-462 LFMMEA
+462 LFMMET
-468 RSLFRAYATDE
+468 RSLFRAYAADE
-479 DRPDRIALKMSK
+479 DRPDRIVLKMNK
-491 ILSEYNES
+491 TLNEHNES

-520 NAGHETPIIINKEF
+520 NAGHETPLVINKEF

-539 EGVCPVGIMPD
+539 EGVCPVGVIAD
-550 PPYEMQTVQIEPQTT
+550 PPYVMKTVHIEPQTT

-579 NHERLGYKRVF
+579 DREKIGNERIF
-590 NEVNRAIQDGQ
+590 NEVSCAIQNGQ
-601 TRPKELIDRMKQAV
+601 TGPKELIERLKQAV

-634 LKKID
+634 FGK
-639 NN
+639 

>member
-16 AIASF
+16 AIMSF

-31 WSVFNTSLMNSN
+31 WSVFRISLVNSN
-43 MRGQYVVDGIEGK
+43 MRGQYVVDGIVGK
-56 IESMLWGV
+56 IESMLWAV
-64 HVAAA
+64 HISAA

-81 PEQVFDALEHEI
+81 PEQVFDALEREI
-93 SVNQVKGCFAAF
+93 SVNQLLGCFAAF

-127 RFERQQIGSP
+127 RYDRQQIGSP
-137 SHDYFNGPW
+137 NHDYFNGPW
-146 YKKGLSRDRQDLG
+146 YKKGLSRDRKDLG
-159 YLSSPYFDNS
+159 YLTSPYFDNS

-191 VYGVDLDYLWI
+191 VYGVDLNYLWI
-202 NEVIGE
+202 NKVIAEV
-208 SEKIIKKEFF
+208 EKIIKREFF
-218 DSDESI
+218 DIDESI
-224 KTKEGVTYFSVQF
+224 QDRDGVINFSVQF
-237 IDDKGN
+237 IDSKGN
-243 RVFGSDS
+243 RVLGSDS
-250 LDINIF
+250 LDINIL
-256 KAEQEDVYGNL
+256 KAEQEQVFSNL
-267 GMKDLKGTPYYVNYK
+267 GMRDLKGTPYYVNYK
-282 PIPFTDRTVAVI
+282 PLPYTDWTVAVI
-294 QHRDLVFTWGSVLS
+294 QHRDLVFTWGGVLS
-308 FFIAFCMIVGSLI
+308 FFIAFCMVVGSLVI
-321 IFLFTSQGIRSATK
+321 LFFTSWSIRRATK
-335 PLGFLSESAREVAKG
+335 PLGFLSDSAQEVAKG

-359 KHNDEVAQLRDSFGT
+359 RHNDEVAQLRDSFGT

-410 LPTEFPDRPDVEIYA
+410 VPTEFPQRPDFDIYA

-430 KAVGGDLYDFFLRD
+430 KAVGGDLYDFFVRD

-462 LFMMEA
+462 LFMMET
-468 RSLFRAYATDE
+468 RSLFRAYAADE
-479 DRPDRIALKMSK
+479 DRPDRIVLKMNK
-491 ILSEYNES
+491 TLNEHNES

-520 NAGHETPIIINKEF
+520 NAGHETPLVINKEF

-539 EGVCPVGIMPD
+539 EGVCPVGVVAD
-550 PPYEMQTVQIEPQTT
+550 PPYVMQTVHIEPQTT

-579 NHERLGYKRVF
+579 DKEKIGNERIF
-590 NEVNRAIQDGQ
+590 NEVSCAIQNGQ
-601 TRPKELIDRMKQAV
+601 TGPKELIERLKQAV

-634 LKKID
+634 FGK
-639 NN
+639 

>member
-1 MKKSKLSRRITWRVI
+1 
-16 AIASF
+16 
-21 FNVLIIGAMF
+21 MF
-31 WSVFNTSLMNSN
+31 WSVFRISLVNSN
-43 MRGQYVVDGIEGK
+43 MRGQYVVDGIVGK
-56 IESMLWGV
+56 IESMLWAV
-64 HVAAA
+64 HISAA

-81 PEQVFDALEHEI
+81 PEQVFDALEREI
-93 SVNQVKGCFAAF
+93 SVNQLLGCFAAF

-127 RFERQQIGSP
+127 RYDRQQIGSP

-146 YKKGLSRDRQDLG
+146 YKKGLSRDRKDLG
-159 YLSSPYFDNS
+159 YLTSPYFDNS

-191 VYGVDLDYLWI
+191 VYGVDLNYLWI
-202 NEVIGE
+202 NKVIAEV
-208 SEKIIKKEFF
+208 EKIIKREFF
-218 DSDESI
+218 DTDESI
-224 KTKEGVTYFSVQF
+224 QDRDGVINFSVQF
-237 IDDKGN
+237 IDSKGN
-243 RVFGSDS
+243 RVLGSDS
-250 LDINIF
+250 LDINIL
-256 KAEQEDVYGNL
+256 KAEQEQVFSNL
-267 GMKDLKGTPYYVNYK
+267 GMRDLKGTPYYVNYK
-282 PIPFTDRTVAVI
+282 PLPYTDWTVAVI
-294 QHRDLVFTWGSVLS
+294 QHRDLVFTWGGVLS
-308 FFIAFCMIVGSLI
+308 FFIAFCMVVGSLV
-321 IFLFTSQGIRSATK
+321 IFFFTSWSIRRATK
-335 PLGFLSESAREVAKG
+335 PLGFLSDSAQEVAKG

-359 KHNDEVAQLRDSFGT
+359 RHNDEVAQLRDSFGT

-410 LPTEFPDRPDVEIYA
+410 VPTEFPQRPDFDIYA

-430 KAVGGDLYDFFLRD
+430 KAVGGDLYDFFVRD

-462 LFMMEA
+462 LFMMET
-468 RSLFRAYATDE
+468 RSLFRAYAADE
-479 DRPDRIALKMSK
+479 DRPDRIVLKMNK
-491 ILSEYNES
+491 TLNEHNES

-520 NAGHETPIIINKEF
+520 NAGHETPLVINKEF

-539 EGVCPVGIMPD
+539 EGVCPVGVVAD
-550 PPYEMQTVQIEPQTT
+550 PPYVMQTVHIEPQTM

-579 NHERLGYKRVF
+579 DKEKIGNERIF
-590 NEVNRAIQDGQ
+590 NEVSCAIQNGQ
-601 TRPKELIDRMKQAV
+601 TGPKELIERLKQAV

-634 LKKID
+634 FGK
-639 NN
+639 

>member
-16 AIASF
+16 AIMSF
-21 FNVLIIGAMF
+21 FNVLIIGVMF
-31 WSVFNTSLMNSN
+31 WSVFRISLVNSN
-43 MRGQYVVDGIEGK
+43 MRGQYVVDGIVGK
-56 IESMLWGV
+56 IESMLWAV
-64 HVAAA
+64 HISAA

-81 PEQVFDALEHEI
+81 PEQVFDALEREI
-93 SVNQVKGCFAAF
+93 SVNQLLGCFAAF

-127 RFERQQIGSP
+127 RYDRQQIGSP

-146 YKKGLSRDRQDLG
+146 YKKGLSRDRKDLG
-159 YLSSPYFDNS
+159 YLTSPYFDNS
-169 VDSSMY
+169 IDSSMY

-191 VYGVDLDYLWI
+191 VYGVDLNYLWI
-202 NEVIGE
+202 NKVIAEV
-208 SEKIIKKEFF
+208 EKIIKREFF
-218 DSDESI
+218 DIDESI
-224 KTKEGVTYFSVQF
+224 QDRDGVINFSVQF
-237 IDDKGN
+237 IDSKGN
-243 RVFGSDS
+243 RVLGSDS
-250 LDINIF
+250 LDINIL
-256 KAEQEDVYGNL
+256 KAEQEQVFSNL
-267 GMKDLKGTPYYVNYK
+267 GMRDLKGTPYYVNYK
-282 PIPFTDRTVAVI
+282 PLPYTDWTVAVI
-294 QHRDLVFTWGSVLS
+294 QHRDLVFMWGGVLS
-308 FFIAFCMIVGSLI
+308 FFIAFCMVVGSLA
-321 IFLFTSQGIRSATK
+321 IFFFTSWSIRRATK
-335 PLGFLSESAREVAKG
+335 PLGFLSDSAQEVAKG

-359 KHNDEVAQLRDSFGT
+359 RHNDEVAQLRDSFGT

-410 LPTEFPDRPDVEIYA
+410 VPTEFPQRPDFDIYA

-430 KAVGGDLYDFFLRD
+430 KAVGGDLYDFFVRD

-462 LFMMEA
+462 LFMMET
-468 RSLFRAYATDE
+468 RSLFRAYAADE
-479 DRPDRIALKMSK
+479 DRPDRIVLKMNK
-491 ILSEYNES
+491 TLNEHNES

-520 NAGHETPIIINKEF
+520 NAGHETPLVINKEF

-539 EGVCPVGIMPD
+539 EGVCPVGVVAD
-550 PPYEMQTVQIEPQTT
+550 PPYVMQTVHIEPQTM

-579 NHERLGYKRVF
+579 DKEKIGNERIF
-590 NEVNRAIQDGQ
+590 NEVSCAIQNGQ
-601 TRPKELIDRMKQAV
+601 TGPKELIERLKQAV

-634 LKKID
+634 FGK
-639 NN
+639 

>member
-16 AIASF
+16 AIMSF

-31 WSVFNTSLMNSN
+31 WSVFRISLVNSN
-43 MRGQYVVDGIEGK
+43 MRGQYVVDGIVGK
-56 IESMLWGV
+56 IESMLWAV
-64 HVAAA
+64 HISAA

-81 PEQVFDALEHEI
+81 PEQVFDALEREI
-93 SVNQVKGCFAAF
+93 SVNQLLGCFAAF

-127 RFERQQIGSP
+127 RYDRQQIGSP

-146 YKKGLSRDRQDLG
+146 YKKGLSRDRKDLG
-159 YLSSPYFDNS
+159 YLTSPYFDNS

-191 VYGVDLDYLWI
+191 VYGVDLNYLWI
-202 NEVIGE
+202 NKVIAEV
-208 SEKIIKKEFF
+208 EKIIKREFF
-218 DSDESI
+218 DIDESI
-224 KTKEGVTYFSVQF
+224 QDRDGVINFSVQF
-237 IDDKGN
+237 IDSKGN
-243 RVFGSDS
+243 RVLGSDS
-250 LDINIF
+250 LDINIL
-256 KAEQEDVYGNL
+256 KAEQEQVFSNL
-267 GMKDLKGTPYYVNYK
+267 GMRDLKGTPYYVNYK
-282 PIPFTDRTVAVI
+282 PLPYTDWTVSVI
-294 QHRDLVFTWGSVLS
+294 QHRDLVFTWGGVLS
-308 FFIAFCMIVGSLI
+308 FFIAFCMVVGSLV
-321 IFLFTSQGIRSATK
+321 IFFFTSWSIRRATK
-335 PLGFLSESAREVAKG
+335 PLGFLSDSAQEVAKG

-359 KHNDEVAQLRDSFGT
+359 RHNDEVAQLRDSFGT

-410 LPTEFPDRPDVEIYA
+410 VPTEFPQRPDFDIYA

-430 KAVGGDLYDFFLRD
+430 KAVGGDLYDFFVRD

-462 LFMMEA
+462 LFMMET
-468 RSLFRAYATDE
+468 RSLFRAYAADE
-479 DRPDRIALKMSK
+479 DRPDRIVLKMNK
-491 ILSEYNES
+491 TLNEHNES

-520 NAGHETPIIINKEF
+520 NAGHETPLVINKEF

-539 EGVCPVGIMPD
+539 EGVCPVGVVAD
-550 PPYEMQTVQIEPQTT
+550 PPYVMQTVHIEPQTT

-579 NHERLGYKRVF
+579 DKEKIGNERIF
-590 NEVNRAIQDGQ
+590 NEVSCAIQNGQ
-601 TRPKELIDRMKQAV
+601 TGPKELIERLKQAV

-634 LKKID
+634 FGK
-639 NN
+639 

>member
-16 AIASF
+16 AIMSF
-21 FNVLIIGAMF
+21 FNVLIIGVMF
-31 WSVFNTSLMNSN
+31 WSVFRISLVNSN
-43 MRGQYVVDGIEGK
+43 MRGQYVVDGIVGK
-56 IESMLWGV
+56 IESMLWAV
-64 HVAAA
+64 HISAA

-81 PEQVFDALEHEI
+81 PEQVFDALEREI
-93 SVNQVKGCFAAF
+93 SVNQLLGCFAAF

-127 RFERQQIGSP
+127 RYDRQQIGSP

-146 YKKGLSRDRQDLG
+146 YKKGLSRDRKDLG
-159 YLSSPYFDNS
+159 YLTSPYFDNS
-169 VDSSMY
+169 IDSSMY

-191 VYGVDLDYLWI
+191 VYGVDLNYLWI
-202 NEVIGE
+202 NKVIAEV
-208 SEKIIKKEFF
+208 EKIIKREFF
-218 DSDESI
+218 DNDESI
-224 KTKEGVTYFSVQF
+224 QDRDGVINFSVQF
-237 IDDKGN
+237 IDSKGN
-243 RVFGSDS
+243 RVLGSDS
-250 LDINIF
+250 LDINIL
-256 KAEQEDVYGNL
+256 KAEQEQVFSNL
-267 GMKDLKGTPYYVNYK
+267 GMRDLKGTPYYVNYK
-282 PIPFTDRTVAVI
+282 PLPYTDWTVAVI
-294 QHRDLVFTWGSVLS
+294 QHRDLVFMWGGVLS
-308 FFIAFCMIVGSLI
+308 FFISFCMVVGSLV
-321 IFLFTSQGIRSATK
+321 IFFFTSWSIRRATK
-335 PLGFLSESAREVAKG
+335 PLGFLSDSAQEVAKG

-359 KHNDEVAQLRDSFGT
+359 RHNDEVAQLRDSFGT

-410 LPTEFPDRPDVEIYA
+410 VPTEFPQRPDFDIYA

-430 KAVGGDLYDFFLRD
+430 KAVGGDLYDFFVRD

-462 LFMMEA
+462 LFMMET
-468 RSLFRAYATDE
+468 RSLFRAYAADE
-479 DRPDRIALKMSK
+479 DRPDRIVLKMNK
-491 ILSEYNES
+491 TLNEHNES

-520 NAGHETPIIINKEF
+520 NAGHETPLVINKEF

-539 EGVCPVGIMPD
+539 EGVCPVGVVAD
-550 PPYEMQTVQIEPQTT
+550 PPYVMQTVHIEPQTM

-579 NHERLGYKRVF
+579 DKEKIGNERIF
-590 NEVNRAIQDGQ
+590 NEVSCAIQNGQ
-601 TRPKELIDRMKQAV
+601 TGPKELIERLKQAV

-634 LKKID
+634 FGK
-639 NN
+639 

>member
-16 AIASF
+16 AIMSF
-21 FNVLIIGAMF
+21 FNVLIIGVMF
-31 WSVFNTSLMNSN
+31 WSVFRISLVNSN
-43 MRGQYVVDGIEGK
+43 MRGQYVVDGIVGK
-56 IESMLWGV
+56 IESMLWAV
-64 HVAAA
+64 HISAA

-81 PEQVFDALEHEI
+81 PEQVFDALEREI
-93 SVNQVKGCFAAF
+93 SVNQLLGCFAAF

-127 RFERQQIGSP
+127 RYDRQQIGSP

-146 YKKGLSRDRQDLG
+146 YKKGLSRDRKDLG
-159 YLSSPYFDNS
+159 YLTSPYFDNS
-169 VDSSMY
+169 IDSSMY

-191 VYGVDLDYLWI
+191 VYGVDLNYLWI
-202 NEVIGE
+202 NKVIAEV
-208 SEKIIKKEFF
+208 EKIIKREFF
-218 DSDESI
+218 DNDESI
-224 KTKEGVTYFSVQF
+224 QDRDGVINFSVQF
-237 IDDKGN
+237 IDSKGN
-243 RVFGSDS
+243 RVLGSDS
-250 LDINIF
+250 LDINIL
-256 KAEQEDVYGNL
+256 KAEQEQVFSNL
-267 GMKDLKGTPYYVNYK
+267 GMRDLKGTPYYVNYK
-282 PIPFTDRTVAVI
+282 PLPYTDWTVAVI
-294 QHRDLVFTWGSVLS
+294 QHRDLVFMWGGVLS
-308 FFIAFCMIVGSLI
+308 FFIAFCMVVGSLV
-321 IFLFTSQGIRSATK
+321 IFFFTSWSIRRATK
-335 PLGFLSESAREVAKG
+335 PLGFLSDSAQEVAKG

-359 KHNDEVAQLRDSFGT
+359 RHNDEVAQLRDSFGT

-410 LPTEFPDRPDVEIYA
+410 VPTEFPQRPDFDIYA

-430 KAVGGDLYDFFLRD
+430 KAVGGDLYDFFVRD

-462 LFMMEA
+462 LFMMET
-468 RSLFRAYATDE
+468 RSLFRAYAADE
-479 DRPDRIALKMSK
+479 DRPDRIVLKMNK
-491 ILSEYNES
+491 TLNEHNES

-520 NAGHETPIIINKEF
+520 NAGHETPLVINKEF

-539 EGVCPVGIMPD
+539 EGVCPVGVVAD
-550 PPYEMQTVQIEPQTT
+550 PPYVMQTVHIEPQTM

-579 NHERLGYKRVF
+579 DKEKIGNERIF
-590 NEVNRAIQDGQ
+590 NEVSCAIQNGQ
-601 TRPKELIDRMKQAV
+601 TGPKELIERLKQAV

-634 LKKID
+634 FGK
-639 NN
+639 

>member
-16 AIASF
+16 AIMSF

-31 WSVFNTSLMNSN
+31 WSVFRISLVNSN
-43 MRGQYVVDGIEGK
+43 MRGQYVVDGIVGK
-56 IESMLWGV
+56 IESMLWAV
-64 HVAAA
+64 HISAA

-81 PEQVFDALEHEI
+81 PEQVFDALEREI
-93 SVNQVKGCFAAF
+93 SVNQLLGCFAAF

-127 RFERQQIGSP
+127 RYDRQQIGSP

-146 YKKGLSRDRQDLG
+146 YKKGLSRDRKDLG
-159 YLSSPYFDNS
+159 YLTSPYFDNS

-191 VYGVDLDYLWI
+191 VYGVDLNYLWI
-202 NEVIGE
+202 NKVIAEV
-208 SEKIIKKEFF
+208 EKIIKREFF
-218 DSDESI
+218 DIDESI
-224 KTKEGVTYFSVQF
+224 QDRDGVINFSVQF
-237 IDDKGN
+237 IDSKGN
-243 RVFGSDS
+243 RVLGSDS
-250 LDINIF
+250 LDINIL
-256 KAEQEDVYGNL
+256 KAEQEQVFSNL
-267 GMKDLKGTPYYVNYK
+267 GMRDLKGTPYYVNYK
-282 PIPFTDRTVAVI
+282 PLPYTDWTVSVI
-294 QHRDLVFTWGSVLS
+294 QHRDLVFTWGGVLS
-308 FFIAFCMIVGSLI
+308 FFIAFCMVVGSLVI
-321 IFLFTSQGIRSATK
+321 LFFTSWSIRRATK
-335 PLGFLSESAREVAKG
+335 PLGFLSDSAQEVAKG

-359 KHNDEVAQLRDSFGT
+359 RHNDEVAQLRDSFGT

-410 LPTEFPDRPDVEIYA
+410 VPTEFPQRPDFDIYA

-430 KAVGGDLYDFFLRD
+430 KAVGGDLYDFFVRD

-462 LFMMEA
+462 LFMMET
-468 RSLFRAYATDE
+468 RSLFRAYAADE
-479 DRPDRIALKMSK
+479 DRPDRIVLKMNK
-491 ILSEYNES
+491 TLNEHNES

-520 NAGHETPIIINKEF
+520 NAGHETPLVINKEF

-539 EGVCPVGIMPD
+539 EGVCPVGVVAD
-550 PPYEMQTVQIEPQTT
+550 PPYVMQTVHIEPQTM

-579 NHERLGYKRVF
+579 DKEKIGNERIF
-590 NEVNRAIQDGQ
+590 NEVSCAIQNGQ
-601 TRPKELIDRMKQAV
+601 TGPKELIERLKQAV

-634 LKKID
+634 FGK
-639 NN
+639 

>member
-16 AIASF
+16 AIMSF

-31 WSVFNTSLMNSN
+31 WSVFRISLVNSN
-43 MRGQYVVDGIEGK
+43 MRGQYVVDGIVGK
-56 IESMLWGV
+56 IESMLWAV
-64 HVAAA
+64 HISAA

-81 PEQVFDALEHEI
+81 PEQVFDALEREI
-93 SVNQVKGCFAAF
+93 SVNQLLGCFAAF

-127 RFERQQIGSP
+127 RYDRQQIGSP

-146 YKKGLSRDRQDLG
+146 YKKGLSRDRKDLG
-159 YLSSPYFDNS
+159 YLTSPYFDNS

-191 VYGVDLDYLWI
+191 VYGVDLNYLWI
-202 NEVIGE
+202 NKVIAEV
-208 SEKIIKKEFF
+208 EKIIKREFF
-218 DSDESI
+218 DIDESI
-224 KTKEGVTYFSVQF
+224 QDRDGVINFSVQF
-237 IDDKGN
+237 IDSKGN
-243 RVFGSDS
+243 RVLGSDS
-250 LDINIF
+250 LDINIL
-256 KAEQEDVYGNL
+256 KAEQEQVFSNL
-267 GMKDLKGTPYYVNYK
+267 GMRDLKGTPYYVNYK
-282 PIPFTDRTVAVI
+282 PLPYKDWTVAVI
-294 QHRDLVFTWGSVLS
+294 QHRDLVFTWGGVLS
-308 FFIAFCMIVGSLI
+308 FFIAFCMVVGSLVI
-321 IFLFTSQGIRSATK
+321 LFFTSWSIRRATK
-335 PLGFLSESAREVAKG
+335 PLGFLSDSAQEVAKG

-359 KHNDEVAQLRDSFGT
+359 RHNDEVAQLRDSFGT

-410 LPTEFPDRPDVEIYA
+410 VPTEFPQRPDFDIYA

-430 KAVGGDLYDFFLRD
+430 KAVGGDLYDFFVRD

-462 LFMMEA
+462 LFMMET
-468 RSLFRAYATDE
+468 RSLFRAYAADE
-479 DRPDRIALKMSK
+479 DRPDRIVLKMNK
-491 ILSEYNES
+491 TLNEHNES

-520 NAGHETPIIINKEF
+520 NAGHETPLVINKEF

-539 EGVCPVGIMPD
+539 EGVCPVGVVAD
-550 PPYEMQTVQIEPQTT
+550 PPYVMQTVHIEPQTT

-579 NHERLGYKRVF
+579 DKEKIGNERIF
-590 NEVNRAIQDGQ
+590 NEVSCAIQNGQ
-601 TRPKELIDRMKQAV
+601 TGPKELIERLKQAV

-634 LKKID
+634 FGK
-639 NN
+639 

>member
-16 AIASF
+16 AIMSF

-31 WSVFNTSLMNSN
+31 WSVFRISLVNSN
-43 MRGQYVVDGIEGK
+43 MRGQYVVDGIVGK
-56 IESMLWGV
+56 IESMLWAV
-64 HVAAA
+64 HISAA

-81 PEQVFDALEHEI
+81 PEQVFDALEREI
-93 SVNQVKGCFAAF
+93 SVNQLLGCFAAF

-127 RFERQQIGSP
+127 RYDRQQIGSP

-146 YKKGLSRDRQDLG
+146 YKKGLSRDRKDLG
-159 YLSSPYFDNS
+159 YLTSPYFDNS
-169 VDSSMY
+169 IDSSMY

-191 VYGVDLDYLWI
+191 VYGVDLNYLWI
-202 NEVIGE
+202 NKVIAEV
-208 SEKIIKKEFF
+208 EKIIKREFF
-218 DSDESI
+218 DTDESI
-224 KTKEGVTYFSVQF
+224 QDRDGVINFSVQF
-237 IDDKGN
+237 IDSKGN
-243 RVFGSDS
+243 RVLGSDS
-250 LDINIF
+250 LDINIL
-256 KAEQEDVYGNL
+256 KAEQEQVFSNL
-267 GMKDLKGTPYYVNYK
+267 GMRDLKGTPYYVNYK
-282 PIPFTDRTVAVI
+282 PLPYTDWTVAVI
-294 QHRDLVFTWGSVLS
+294 QHRDLVFTWGGVLS
-308 FFIAFCMIVGSLI
+308 FFIAFCMVVGSLV
-321 IFLFTSQGIRSATK
+321 IFFFTSWSIRRATK
-335 PLGFLSESAREVAKG
+335 PLGFLSDSAQEVAKG

-359 KHNDEVAQLRDSFGT
+359 RHNDEVAQLRDSFGT

-410 LPTEFPDRPDVEIYA
+410 VPTEFPQRPDFDIYA

-430 KAVGGDLYDFFLRD
+430 KAVGGDLYDFFVRD

-462 LFMMEA
+462 LFMMET
-468 RSLFRAYATDE
+468 RSLFRAYAADE
-479 DRPDRIALKMSK
+479 DRPDRIVLKMNK
-491 ILSEYNES
+491 TLNEHNES

-520 NAGHETPIIINKEF
+520 NAGHETPLVINKEF

-539 EGVCPVGIMPD
+539 EGVCPVGVVAD
-550 PPYEMQTVQIEPQTT
+550 PPYVMQTAHIEPQTT

-579 NHERLGYKRVF
+579 DKEKIGNERIF
-590 NEVNRAIQDGQ
+590 NEVSCAIQNGQ
-601 TRPKELIDRMKQAV
+601 TGPKELIERLKQAV

-634 LKKID
+634 FGK
-639 NN
+639 

>member
-16 AIASF
+16 AIMSF

-31 WSVFNTSLMNSN
+31 WSVFRISLVNSN
-43 MRGQYVVDGIEGK
+43 MRGQYVVDGIVGK
-56 IESMLWGV
+56 IESMLWAV
-64 HVAAA
+64 HISAA

-81 PEQVFDALEHEI
+81 PEQVFDALEREI
-93 SVNQVKGCFAAF
+93 SVNQLLGCFAAF

-127 RFERQQIGSP
+127 RYDRQQIGSP

-146 YKKGLSRDRQDLG
+146 YKKGLSRDRKDLG
-159 YLSSPYFDNS
+159 YLTSPYFDNS
-169 VDSSMY
+169 IDSSMY

-191 VYGVDLDYLWI
+191 VYGVDLNYLWI
-202 NEVIGE
+202 NKVIAEV
-208 SEKIIKKEFF
+208 EKIIKREFF
-218 DSDESI
+218 DIDESI
-224 KTKEGVTYFSVQF
+224 QDRDGVINFSVQF
-237 IDDKGN
+237 IDSKGN
-243 RVFGSDS
+243 RVLGSDS
-250 LDINIF
+250 LDINIL
-256 KAEQEDVYGNL
+256 KAEQEQVFSNL
-267 GMKDLKGTPYYVNYK
+267 GMRDLKGTPYYVNYK
-282 PIPFTDRTVAVI
+282 PLPYTDWTVAVI
-294 QHRDLVFTWGSVLS
+294 QHRDLVFTWGGVLS
-308 FFIAFCMIVGSLI
+308 FFIAFCMVVGSLVI
-321 IFLFTSQGIRSATK
+321 LFFTSWSIRRATK
-335 PLGFLSESAREVAKG
+335 PLGFLSDSAQEVAKG

-359 KHNDEVAQLRDSFGT
+359 RHNDEVAQLRDSFGT

-410 LPTEFPDRPDVEIYA
+410 VPTEFPQRPDFDIYA

-430 KAVGGDLYDFFLRD
+430 KAVGGDLYDFFVRD

-462 LFMMEA
+462 LFMMET
-468 RSLFRAYATDE
+468 RSLFRAYAADE
-479 DRPDRIALKMSK
+479 DRPDRIVLKMNK
-491 ILSEYNES
+491 TLNEHNES

-520 NAGHETPIIINKEF
+520 NAGHETPLVINKEF

-539 EGVCPVGIMPD
+539 EGVCPVGVVAD
-550 PPYEMQTVQIEPQTT
+550 PPYVMQTVHIEPQTT

-579 NHERLGYKRVF
+579 DKEKIGNERIF
-590 NEVNRAIQDGQ
+590 NEVSCAIQNGQ
-601 TRPKELIDRMKQAV
+601 TGPKELIERLKQAV

-634 LKKID
+634 FGK
-639 NN
+639 

>member
-16 AIASF
+16 AIMSF

-31 WSVFNTSLMNSN
+31 WSVFRISLVNSN
-43 MRGQYVVDGIEGK
+43 MRGQYVVDGIVGK
-56 IESMLWGV
+56 IESMLWAV
-64 HVAAA
+64 HISAA

-81 PEQVFDALEHEI
+81 PEQVFDALEREI
-93 SVNQVKGCFAAF
+93 SVNQLLGCFAAF

-127 RFERQQIGSP
+127 RYDRQQIGSP

-146 YKKGLSRDRQDLG
+146 YKKGLSRDRKDLG
-159 YLSSPYFDNS
+159 YLTSPYFDNS
-169 VDSSMY
+169 IDSSMY

-191 VYGVDLDYLWI
+191 VYGVDLNYLWI
-202 NEVIGE
+202 NKVIAEV
-208 SEKIIKKEFF
+208 EKIIKREFF
-218 DSDESI
+218 DTDESI
-224 KTKEGVTYFSVQF
+224 QDRDGVINFSVQF
-237 IDDKGN
+237 IDSKGN
-243 RVFGSDS
+243 RVLGSDS
-250 LDINIF
+250 LDINIL
-256 KAEQEDVYGNL
+256 KAEQEQVFSNL
-267 GMKDLKGTPYYVNYK
+267 GMRDLKGTPYYVNYK
-282 PIPFTDRTVAVI
+282 PLPYTDWTVAVI
-294 QHRDLVFTWGSVLS
+294 QHRDLVFTWGGVLS
-308 FFIAFCMIVGSLI
+308 FFIAFCMVVGSLV
-321 IFLFTSQGIRSATK
+321 IFFFTSWSIRRATK
-335 PLGFLSESAREVAKG
+335 PLGFLSDSAQEVAKG

-359 KHNDEVAQLRDSFGT
+359 RHNDEVAQLRDSFGT

-410 LPTEFPDRPDVEIYA
+410 VPTEFPQRPDFDIYA

-430 KAVGGDLYDFFLRD
+430 KAVGGDLYDFFVRD

-462 LFMMEA
+462 LFMMET
-468 RSLFRAYATDE
+468 RSLFRAYAADE
-479 DRPDRIALKMSK
+479 DRPDRIVLKMNK
-491 ILSEYNES
+491 TLNEHNES

-520 NAGHETPIIINKEF
+520 NAGHETPLVINKEF

-539 EGVCPVGIMPD
+539 EGVCPVGVVAD
-550 PPYEMQTVQIEPQTT
+550 PPYVMQTVHIEPQTT

-579 NHERLGYKRVF
+579 DKEKIGNERIF
-590 NEVNRAIQDGQ
+590 NEVSCAIQNGQ
-601 TRPKELIDRMKQAV
+601 TGPKELIERLKQAV

-634 LKKID
+634 FGK
-639 NN
+639 

>member
-16 AIASF
+16 AIMSF

-31 WSVFNTSLMNSN
+31 WSVFRISLVNSN
-43 MRGQYVVDGIEGK
+43 MRGQYVVDGIVGK
-56 IESMLWGV
+56 IESMLWAV
-64 HVAAA
+64 HISSA

-81 PEQVFDALEHEI
+81 PEQVFDALEREI
-93 SVNQVKGCFAAF
+93 SVNQLLGCFAAF

-127 RFERQQIGSP
+127 RYDRQQIGSP

-146 YKKGLSRDRQDLG
+146 YKKGLSRDRKDLG
-159 YLSSPYFDNS
+159 YLTSPYFDNS

-191 VYGVDLDYLWI
+191 VYGVDLNYLWI
-202 NEVIGE
+202 NKVIAEV
-208 SEKIIKKEFF
+208 EKIIKREFF
-218 DSDESI
+218 DTDESI
-224 KTKEGVTYFSVQF
+224 QDRDGVINFSVQF
-237 IDDKGN
+237 IDSKGN
-243 RVFGSDS
+243 RVLGSDS
-250 LDINIF
+250 LDINIL
-256 KAEQEDVYGNL
+256 KAEQEQVFSNL
-267 GMKDLKGTPYYVNYK
+267 GMRDLKGTPYYVNYK
-282 PIPFTDRTVAVI
+282 PLPYTDWTVAVI
-294 QHRDLVFTWGSVLS
+294 QHRDLVFTWGGVLS
-308 FFIAFCMIVGSLI
+308 FFIAFCMVVGSLVI
-321 IFLFTSQGIRSATK
+321 LFFTSWSIRRATK
-335 PLGFLSESAREVAKG
+335 PLGFLSDSAQEVAKG

-359 KHNDEVAQLRDSFGT
+359 RHNDEVAQLRDSFGT

-410 LPTEFPDRPDVEIYA
+410 VPTEFPQRPDFDIYA

-430 KAVGGDLYDFFLRD
+430 KAVGGDLYDFFVRD

-462 LFMMEA
+462 LFMMET
-468 RSLFRAYATDE
+468 RSLFRAYAADE
-479 DRPDRIALKMSK
+479 DRPDRIVLKMNK
-491 ILSEYNES
+491 TLNEHNES

-520 NAGHETPIIINKEF
+520 NAGHETPLVINKEF

-539 EGVCPVGIMPD
+539 EGVCPVGVVAD
-550 PPYEMQTVQIEPQTT
+550 PPYVMQTVHIEPQTT

-579 NHERLGYKRVF
+579 DKEKIGNERIF
-590 NEVNRAIQDGQ
+590 NEVSCAIQNGQ
-601 TRPKELIDRMKQAV
+601 TGPKELIERLKQAV

-634 LKKID
+634 FGK
-639 NN
+639 

>member
-16 AIASF
+16 AIMSF

-31 WSVFNTSLMNSN
+31 WSVFRISLVNSN
-43 MRGQYVVDGIEGK
+43 MRGQYVVDGIVGK
-56 IESMLWGV
+56 IESMLWAV
-64 HVAAA
+64 HISAA

-81 PEQVFDALEHEI
+81 PEQVFDALEREI
-93 SVNQVKGCFAAF
+93 SVNQLLGCFAAF

-127 RFERQQIGSP
+127 RYDRQQIGSP

-146 YKKGLSRDRQDLG
+146 YKKGLSRDRKDLG
-159 YLSSPYFDNS
+159 YLTSPYFDNS

-191 VYGVDLDYLWI
+191 VYGVDLNYLWI
-202 NEVIGE
+202 NKVIAEV
-208 SEKIIKKEFF
+208 EKIIKREFF
-218 DSDESI
+218 DNDESI
-224 KTKEGVTYFSVQF
+224 QDRDGVINFSVQF
-237 IDDKGN
+237 IDSKGN
-243 RVFGSDS
+243 RVLGSDS
-250 LDINIF
+250 LDINIL
-256 KAEQEDVYGNL
+256 KAEQEQVFSNL
-267 GMKDLKGTPYYVNYK
+267 GMRDLKGTPYYVNYK
-282 PIPFTDRTVAVI
+282 PLPYTDWTVAVI
-294 QHRDLVFTWGSVLS
+294 QHRDLVFTWGGVLS
-308 FFIAFCMIVGSLI
+308 FFIAFCMVVGSLV
-321 IFLFTSQGIRSATK
+321 IFFFTSWSIRRATK
-335 PLGFLSESAREVAKG
+335 PLGFLSDSAQEVAKG

-359 KHNDEVAQLRDSFGT
+359 RHNDEVAQLRDSFGT

-410 LPTEFPDRPDVEIYA
+410 VPTEFPQRPDFDIYA

-430 KAVGGDLYDFFLRD
+430 KAVGGDLYDFFVRD

-462 LFMMEA
+462 LFMMET
-468 RSLFRAYATDE
+468 RSLFRAYAADE
-479 DRPDRIALKMSK
+479 DRPDRIVLKMNK
-491 ILSEYNES
+491 TLNEHNES

-520 NAGHETPIIINKEF
+520 NAGHETPLVINKEF

-539 EGVCPVGIMPD
+539 EGVCPVGVVAD
-550 PPYEMQTVQIEPQTT
+550 PPYVMQTVHIEPQTT

-579 NHERLGYKRVF
+579 DKEKIGNERIF
-590 NEVNRAIQDGQ
+590 NEVSCAIQNGQ
-601 TRPKELIDRMKQAV
+601 TGPKELIERLKQAV

-634 LKKID
+634 FGK
-639 NN
+639 

>member
-16 AIASF
+16 AIMSF

-31 WSVFNTSLMNSN
+31 WSVFRISLVNSN
-43 MRGQYVVDGIEGK
+43 MRGQYVVDGIVGK
-56 IESMLWGV
+56 IESMLWAV
-64 HVAAA
+64 HISAA

-81 PEQVFDALEHEI
+81 PEQVFDALEREI
-93 SVNQVKGCFAAF
+93 SVNQLLGCFAAF

-127 RFERQQIGSP
+127 RYDRQQIGSP

-146 YKKGLSRDRQDLG
+146 YKKGLSRDRKDLG
-159 YLSSPYFDNS
+159 YLTSPYFDNS

-191 VYGVDLDYLWI
+191 VYGVDLNYLWI
-202 NEVIGE
+202 NKVIAEV
-208 SEKIIKKEFF
+208 EKIIKREFF
-218 DSDESI
+218 DIDESI
-224 KTKEGVTYFSVQF
+224 QDRDGVINFSVQF
-237 IDDKGN
+237 IDSKGN
-243 RVFGSDS
+243 RVLGSDS
-250 LDINIF
+250 LDINIL
-256 KAEQEDVYGNL
+256 KAEQEQVFSNL
-267 GMKDLKGTPYYVNYK
+267 GMRDLKGTPYYVNYK
-282 PIPFTDRTVAVI
+282 PLPYTDWTVAVI
-294 QHRDLVFTWGSVLS
+294 QHRDLVFTWGGVLS
-308 FFIAFCMIVGSLI
+308 FFIAFCMVVGSLVI
-321 IFLFTSQGIRSATK
+321 LFFTSWSIRRATK
-335 PLGFLSESAREVAKG
+335 PLGFLSDSAQEVAKG

-359 KHNDEVAQLRDSFGT
+359 RHNDEVAQLRDSFGT

-410 LPTEFPDRPDVEIYA
+410 VPTEFPQRPDFDIYA

-430 KAVGGDLYDFFLRD
+430 KAVGGDLYDFFVRD

-462 LFMMEA
+462 LFMMET
-468 RSLFRAYATDE
+468 RSLFRAYAADE
-479 DRPDRIALKMSK
+479 DRPDRIVLKMNK
-491 ILSEYNES
+491 TLNEHNES

-520 NAGHETPIIINKEF
+520 NAGHETPLVINKEF

-539 EGVCPVGIMPD
+539 EGVCPVGVVAD
-550 PPYEMQTVQIEPQTT
+550 PPYVMQTVHIEPQTT

-579 NHERLGYKRVF
+579 DKEKIGNERIF
-590 NEVNRAIQDGQ
+590 NEVSCAIQNGQ
-601 TRPKELIDRMKQAV
+601 TGPKELIERLKQAV

-634 LKKID
+634 FGK
-639 NN
+639 